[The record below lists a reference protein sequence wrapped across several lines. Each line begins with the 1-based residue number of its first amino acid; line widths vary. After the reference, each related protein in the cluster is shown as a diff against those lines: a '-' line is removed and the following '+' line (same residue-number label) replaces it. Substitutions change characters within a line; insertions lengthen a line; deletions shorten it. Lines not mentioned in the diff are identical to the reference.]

1 MNTRNVTDFLTHLK
15 NVSACNGQC
24 VAHQVADCLFV
35 KKKLNVTIFSDIINH
50 DKCQTL
56 PDGSTH

>member
-15 NVSACNGQC
+15 NVSVCNGQC
-24 VAHQVADCLFV
+24 VARQVADCLFV